1 MSITSTEKK
10 RRFIMFALL
19 GLAVAAVI
27 VVGSMM
33 LFAPKKPPASATL
46 ATARTDAV
54 KGQAG
59 GEGSEEYNKKLE
71 AHDQQKANS
80 ALAAGESFIPTPV
93 GTKTP
98 AVTKKADTAPPPPP
112 VAPPRVAPVQPPRT
126 DNTLQKRMME
136 DLAALDAKLS
146 SASVEQGKV
155 VFVHDFSKDKPLPP
169 PAAVAADGE
178 TVPATVLTLRP
189 GDLLYAVIDTGVN
202 SDVPSAVMATVA
214 SGKLKNARLLG
225 KFQRFE
231 ERLVLAFSR
240 VILPDGSDAQI
251 EGYAVDPAT
260 SETSVASSV
269 DTHFFSRW
277 GGLVASAFL
286 EGLSNAKKYSGAQS
300 TVYGGYGGGMNNQAT
315 DQMVWNTY
323 SPADQAW
330 IAAGK
335 VGEKAGK
342 IFEKNFDRPPTVSL
356 ESGTAV
362 GILVLNVKAR

>member
-1 MSITSTEKK
+1 MSVTSTEKK
-10 RRFIMFALL
+10 RRFFMFALL
-19 GLAVAAVI
+19 GVAVAAVI
-27 VVGSMM
+27 VIGSMM
-33 LFAPKKPPASATL
+33 LFAPKKPPASANL
-46 ATARTDAV
+46 GTARTDAV

-71 AHDQQKANS
+71 THDQQKANS

-93 GTKTP
+93 GTKSPVVTRKPDTP
-98 AVTKKADTAPPPPP
+98 PPPPP
-112 VAPPRVAPVQPPRT
+112 VTPPRVAPAQAPRT

-146 SASVEQGKV
+146 GVALEQGKI
-155 VFVHDFSKDKPLPP
+155 VFVSDFSKDKTVAA
-169 PAAVAADGE
+169 PAAIAGGAEQPTGTAAL
-178 TVPATVLTLRP
+178 ALKP
-189 GDLLYAVIDTGVN
+189 GDMLYAVIDTGVN

-214 SGKLKNARLLG
+214 SGKYKNARLLG

-231 ERLVLAFSR
+231 ERLVLAFTR

-260 SETSVASSV
+260 SEASVASSV

-286 EGLSNAKKYSGAQS
+286 EGLSNAKKYSGSQS
-300 TVYGGYGGGMNNQAT
+300 TIYGGMNGQTT

-342 IFEKNFDRPPTVSL
+342 IFEKGFDRPPTVYL

-362 GILVLNVKAR
+362 GILVLNVKAQSGR

>member
-1 MSITSTEKK
+1 MSMTSTEKK

-19 GLAVAAVI
+19 GVALAAVI

-33 LFAPKKPPASATL
+33 LFAPKKPPASASL
-46 ATARTDAV
+46 GTARTDAV
-54 KGQAG
+54 KAQAG

-71 AHDQQKANS
+71 AHDQQKANA
-80 ALAAGESFIPTPV
+80 ALTAGESFIPTPV
-93 GTKTP
+93 GTKAPVVTRKQDTP
-98 AVTKKADTAPPPPP
+98 PPPPP
-112 VAPPRVAPVQPPRT
+112 VTPPRVAPAQAPRT
-126 DNTLQKRMME
+126 DNTLQKRMLE
-136 DLAALDAKLS
+136 DLAALDAKL
-146 SASVEQGKV
+146 ASVSLEQGKI
-155 VFVHDFSKDKPLPP
+155 VFTHDFSKDKPASA
-169 PAAVAADGE
+169 PAAITGGGE
-178 TVPATVLTLRP
+178 QPSGTTLALKP

-214 SGKLKNARLLG
+214 AGKYKNARLLG
-225 KFQRFE
+225 KFQRFD
-231 ERLVLAFSR
+231 ERLVLTFSR
-240 VILPDGSDAQI
+240 VILPDGKDAQI

-260 SETSVASSV
+260 SEASVATSV

-286 EGLSNAKKYSGAQS
+286 EGLSNAKKYSGSQS
-300 TVYGGYGGGMNNQAT
+300 TIYGGMNGQTT

-342 IFEKNFDRPPTVSL
+342 IFEKNFERPPTVYL

>member
-1 MSITSTEKK
+1 MSLTSTEKK
-10 RRFIMFALL
+10 RRFFMFALL

-33 LFAPKKPPASATL
+33 LFAPKKPPASANL
-46 ATARTDAV
+46 GTARTDAV

-80 ALAAGESFIPTPV
+80 ALAAGESFIPAPV
-93 GTKTP
+93 GTKSPVVTRKPDTP
-98 AVTKKADTAPPPPP
+98 PPPPP
-112 VAPPRVAPVQPPRT
+112 VTPPRVAPAQAPRT
-126 DNTLQKRMME
+126 DNTLQKRMLE

-146 SASVEQGKV
+146 SVSVEQGKV
-155 VFVHDFSKDKPLPP
+155 VFVHDFSKDKPALA
-169 PAAVAADGE
+169 PAAITGGAEQASG
-178 TVPATVLTLRP
+178 TTLTLRP

-231 ERLVLAFSR
+231 ERLVLAFTR

-260 SETSVASSV
+260 SEASVASSV

-277 GGLVASAFL
+277 GGLIATAFL
-286 EGLSNAKKYSGAQS
+286 EGLSNAKRYSGSQS
-300 TVYGGYGGGMNNQAT
+300 TIYDGMNGQTT

-342 IFEKNFDRPPTVSL
+342 IFEKNFDRPPTVYL